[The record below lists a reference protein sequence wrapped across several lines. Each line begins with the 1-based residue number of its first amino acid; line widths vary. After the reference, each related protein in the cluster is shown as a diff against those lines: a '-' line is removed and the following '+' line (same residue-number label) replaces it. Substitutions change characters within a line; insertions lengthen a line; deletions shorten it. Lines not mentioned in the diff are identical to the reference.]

1 MSDTQMHRSQRFIIS
16 AASGGATGHR
26 NQVEQGEDSRRGEGG
41 RGGETEGRQIAHD
54 DSWLLFT
61 CRWKVVALLLYD
73 MTVIG
78 LN

>member
-26 NQVEQGEDSRRGEGG
+26 NQVEQGEDSRRGEG
-41 RGGETEGRQIAHD
+41 ETRGRQIAHD